1 MSITLQH
8 VNLCVP
14 EGTLHL
20 AEEFYG
26 GVIGFGTDPVP
37 AAQKDFLRWF
47 RIGEGPQ
54 QVSARL
60 ERMRDSDWGS
70 TRERGKCSW

>member
-37 AAQKDFLRWF
+37 AAQRDVLRWF
-47 RIGEGPQ
+47 RVGEGPQ
-54 QVSARL
+54 QVSTRL
-60 ERMRDSDWGS
+60 LQQA
-70 TRERGKCSW
+70 